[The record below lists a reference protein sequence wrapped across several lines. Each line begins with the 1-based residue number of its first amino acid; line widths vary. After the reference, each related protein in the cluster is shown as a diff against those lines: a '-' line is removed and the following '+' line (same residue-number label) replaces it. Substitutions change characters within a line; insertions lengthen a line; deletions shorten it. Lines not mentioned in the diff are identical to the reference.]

1 MRVVGSLLVVFSMLA
16 TGCGPSIED
25 SVEKL
30 AGGPEE
36 REEGRQEL
44 LLAKDRAVDP
54 LLEAFEDPQLSGSR
68 PELAEVLAGLLA
80 RVDDPRI
87 EPTLYQ
93 HLISDPDSL
102 VRARIAHRMGLYYCE
117 GAIGSLLEALEDP
130 AGSVRHQALWA
141 LRQMEADLSPE
152 QEEALREQARRL
164 ATDVHRGARREA
176 AIRVEAFVDSWL
188 GEAREQELKAQLAE
202 AESLFTRALT
212 YAPAS
217 KRANYRFARFRFDNG
232 EQEAGLALLR
242 QQGMVLDAPLL
253 SSPPVVDG
261 RLDEPVW
268 QAAACVDSFFQYSS
282 EHHAA
287 VPSDVATRICVGY
300 LEGALYIGFYGQ
312 DAHPD
317 SLVAPSSGTDQEL
330 WHEDIVELFIDPGF
344 DHREYVHVG
353 INSRGAVADGW
364 VGYTSG
370 DRDTRWQ
377 ADADAAAEV
386 GRDHWSME
394 YCLRLGRAGV
404 PVPRSGDIW
413 GLNFVRVFRGA
424 EYSQWVRTYTSGGH
438 SPDDF
443 GVLRFN

>member
-1 MRVVGSLLVVFSMLA
+1 MRAAGISLVSFLVLA
-16 TGCGPSIED
+16 AGCGPSIEA

-30 AGGPEE
+30 AGGPQE

-44 LLAKDRAVDP
+44 LLAKDRAVGP
-54 LLEAFEDPQLSGSR
+54 LLEAFEDPNHSQSR

-87 EPTLYQ
+87 EPTLYR
-93 HLISDPDSL
+93 HMIADPDSA
-102 VRARIAHRMGLYYCE
+102 VRARIAHRVGLYYRKE
-117 GAIGSLLEALEDP
+117 AIEFLLEALQDT
-130 AGSVRHQALWA
+130 AGQVRHQALWA

-152 QEEALREQARRL
+152 QEEALRQNARRL
-164 ATDVHRGARREA
+164 ATDEHRGARREA
-176 AIRVEAFVDSWL
+176 AIRVEAFVDEWL
-188 GEAREQELKAQLAE
+188 AQAREQELKAQLAE
-202 AESLFTRALT
+202 AESLFTRALD

-232 EQEAGLALLR
+232 DEEAGLSLLR
-242 QQGMVLDAPLL
+242 QQGMVLDAPLFTT
-253 SSPPVVDG
+253 PPVVDG
-261 RLDEPVW
+261 RLDEPAW
-268 QAAACVDSFFQYSS
+268 QASACVDSFFQYSS

-287 VPSDVATRICVGY
+287 VPSDVATRICIGY
-300 LEGALYIGFYGQ
+300 DPGALYIGFYGH

-317 SLVAPSSGTDQEL
+317 SLVARSYDIDQEI

-344 DHREYVHVG
+344 DHREYIHVG
-353 INSRGAVADGW
+353 VNSRAAVADGW
-364 VGYTSG
+364 VSYTSG

-377 ADADAAAEV
+377 AEADVAAEV
-386 GRDHWSME
+386 GADHWSME
-394 YCLRLGRAGV
+394 YTLHLGRADV
-404 PVPRSGDIW
+404 PLPQPGDLW
-413 GLNFVRVFRGA
+413 GLNFVRVHRGT

>member
-1 MRVVGSLLVVFSMLA
+1 MRVVGGLLVASLLLA
-16 TGCGPSIED
+16 AGCGPSIED

-36 REEGRQEL
+36 REDGRQEL
-44 LLAKDRAVDP
+44 LLAKDRAVGP
-54 LLEAFEDPQLSGSR
+54 LLEAFEDPRHRESR

-87 EPTLYQ
+87 EPTLYR
-93 HLISDPDSL
+93 HLISDPDPE
-102 VRARIAHRMGLYYCE
+102 VRARIAHRVGLYYRE
-117 GAIGSLLEALEDP
+117 TAIETLLEALQDT

-152 QEEALREQARRL
+152 QEEALRQNARRL
-164 ATDVHRGARREA
+164 ATDTHRGARREA
-176 AIRVEAFVDSWL
+176 GIRVEAFVDTWL
-188 GEAREQELKAQLAE
+188 QEARERVLKAQLAE
-202 AESLFTRALT
+202 AESLFTQALT

-217 KRANYRFARFRFDNG
+217 KQANYRFARFRFDNG
-232 EQEAGLALLR
+232 EEEAGLALLR

-253 SSPPVVDG
+253 TATPVVDG

-300 LEGALYIGFYGQ
+300 ASDALYIGFYGH

-317 SLVAPSSGTDQEL
+317 SLVARSEGTDQEL

-344 DHREYVHVG
+344 DHRDYIHVG
-353 INSRGAVADGW
+353 VNSRGAVADGW
-364 VGYTSG
+364 VRHGSG
-370 DRDTRWQ
+370 DRDGRWQ
-377 ADADAAAEV
+377 AEAEV
-386 GRDHWSME
+386 AAHVGEDHWSME
-394 YCLRLGRAGV
+394 YCLRFGRADV
-404 PVPRSGDIW
+404 PVPQPGDIW

-424 EYSQWVRTYTSGGH
+424 EYSQWVRTYTTGGH

-443 GVLRFN
+443 GLLRFN

>member
-1 MRVVGSLLVVFSMLA
+1 MFVVGGLLVTSLLLA
-16 TGCGPSIED
+16 AGCGPSIED

-44 LLAKDRAVDP
+44 LLAKDRAVNP
-54 LLEAFEDPQLSGSR
+54 LLEAFEDPRLRESR

-87 EPTLYQ
+87 EPTLYR
-93 HLISDPDSL
+93 HLISDPDSV
-102 VRARIAHRMGLYYCE
+102 VRARIAHRVGLYYRE
-117 GAIGSLLEALEDP
+117 SAIESLLEALQDT

-152 QEEALREQARRL
+152 QEEALRQNARRL
-164 ATDVHRGARREA
+164 ATDEHRGARREA
-176 AIRVEAFVDSWL
+176 AIRVEAFVDDWL
-188 GEAREQELKAQLAE
+188 AEAREQELKAQLAA
-202 AESLFTRALT
+202 AESLFTRALD

-232 EQEAGLALLR
+232 DEEAGLSLLR

-253 SSPPVVDG
+253 TAPPVVDG
-261 RLDEPVW
+261 RLDDPVW

-300 LEGALYIGFYGQ
+300 ASDALYIGFYGH

-317 SLVAPSSGTDQEL
+317 SIVARSEGTDQEL
-330 WHEDIVELFIDPGF
+330 WYEDIVELFIDPGF

-377 ADADAAAEV
+377 AEADVAAQV
-386 GRDHWSME
+386 GQDHWSME
-394 YCLRLGRAGV
+394 YSLHLGHAGV
-404 PVPRSGDIW
+404 PVPRPGDIW
-413 GLNFVRVFRGA
+413 GLNFVRVHRGT

>member
-1 MRVVGSLLVVFSMLA
+1 MRAAGGLLVILLVLA

-54 LLEAFEDPQLSGSR
+54 LLEAFEDPEYSKSR

-80 RVDDPRI
+80 RVDDPRV
-87 EPTLYQ
+87 EPTLYR
-93 HLISDPDSL
+93 HLVSDPDSL
-102 VRARIAHRMGLYYCE
+102 VRARIAHRVGLYYRK
-117 GAIGSLLEALEDP
+117 GAIGSLLEALQDTV
-130 AGSVRHQALWA
+130 GSVRHQALWA
-141 LRQMEADLSPE
+141 LRQMEADLDSE
-152 QEEALREQARRL
+152 QQESLRQHARRL
-164 ATDVHRGARREA
+164 ATDEHRGARREA
-176 AIRVEAFVDSWL
+176 AIRVEAFVDGWL
-188 GEAREQELKAQLAE
+188 GEAREQELKAQLAA

-232 EQEAGLALLR
+232 EREAGLTLLR

-253 SSPPVVDG
+253 TTPPVVDG

-268 QAAACVDSFFQYSS
+268 ETAACVDSFFQYSS

-287 VPSDVATRICVGY
+287 VPSDVAARICVGY
-300 LEGALYIGFYGQ
+300 LADALYFGFYGH

-317 SLVAPSSGTDQEL
+317 SLVARSSGMDQEL

-353 INSRGAVADGW
+353 VNSRGAVADGL
-364 VGYTSG
+364 VGYNSG

-377 ADADAAAEV
+377 AEADVAAEV

-394 YCLRLGRAGV
+394 YCLRLGQADV
-404 PVPRSGDIW
+404 PVARAGDIW
-413 GLNFVRVFRGA
+413 GFNFVRVYRGA